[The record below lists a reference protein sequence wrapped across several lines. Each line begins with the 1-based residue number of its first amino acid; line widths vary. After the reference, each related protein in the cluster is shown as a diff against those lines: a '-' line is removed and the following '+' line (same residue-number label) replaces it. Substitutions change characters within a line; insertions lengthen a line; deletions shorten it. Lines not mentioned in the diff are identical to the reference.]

1 LFLRNV
7 NGKPSRSTRRFAHW
21 FGASC
26 TETAGAGRRPSTA
39 QPAVMYLSLM
49 GEIPWYFFVIGGV
62 AFVLTIGGV
71 IAWNKYIEND
81 DD

>member
-1 LFLRNV
+1 MY
-7 NGKPSRSTRRFAHW
+7 PSR
-21 FGASC
+21 
-26 TETAGAGRRPSTA
+26 
-39 QPAVMYLSLM
+39 M
-49 GEIPWYFFVIGGV
+49 GDIPWYFFVIGGV